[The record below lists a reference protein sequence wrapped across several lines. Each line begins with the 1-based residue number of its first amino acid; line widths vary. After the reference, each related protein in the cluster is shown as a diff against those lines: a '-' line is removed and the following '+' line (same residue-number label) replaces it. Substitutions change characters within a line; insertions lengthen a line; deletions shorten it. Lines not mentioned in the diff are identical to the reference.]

1 MQHSGE
7 SAHIGPG
14 SVFELLIP
22 VVHDAALPAVVR
34 SISGGEG
41 DMKEAFGLLGGG
53 FDMVRHLEDGVDEE
67 ILTELGSAQLRIT
80 VGGGTNHGDAIVSSE
95 EERESNNGEQEQGR
109 TTHMGKRAERGKG
122 RGGRRVFGVGE
133 NDGKLRI
140 GNG

>member
-67 ILTELGSAQLRIT
+67 ILTELGSAELRIT